1 MKKSELKQLIKE
13 EISKILNENNNIED
27 DVWTDDDMGDW
38 LKKSLES
45 HQNQKNTPNQLGTKI
60 DKQGNIIY
68 SLYDENSDWDFSD
81 GDTFMI
87 TWTLD
92 KDVPNRRVQRKF
104 EWDDE
109 DFNIEIPIKDI
120 INFYKNP
127 TKSSENF
134 KAPGGYV
141 SISKKEANDIIDSYY
156 ENWPDEINP
165 DLN

>member
-1 MKKSELKQLIKE
+1 MKIFELKQLIKE
-13 EISKILNENNNIED
+13 EISKILNENNNIEGED
-27 DVWTDDDMGDW
+27 FDFDEWM
-38 LKKSLES
+38 KQPPKS
-45 HQNQKNTPNQLGTKI
+45 NTPNQSDTKI

-81 GDTFMI
+81 SDTFMI

-141 SISKKEANDIIDSYY
+141 SISKKEANNIIDSYY
-156 ENWPDEINP
+156 ENWPDEINF

>member
-1 MKKSELKQLIKE
+1 MKKSELKKIIKE

-27 DVWTDDDMGDW
+27 EDFDEWM
-38 LKKSLES
+38 KQPPKS
-45 HQNQKNTPNQLGTKI
+45 NTPNQSGTKI

-81 GDTFMI
+81 SDTFMI

-134 KAPGGYV
+134 KVPGGYV
-141 SISKKEANDIIDSYY
+141 SISKKEANNIIDSYY

>member
-13 EISKILNENNNIED
+13 EIQNVLKENNNIED
-27 DVWTDDDMGDW
+27 DNIEDDGIGDW
-38 LKKSLES
+38 LKKSMEFYK
-45 HQNQKNTPNQLGTKI
+45 NQKNTPNESGTKI

-81 GDTFMI
+81 SDTFMV

-92 KDVPNRRVQRKF
+92 KDISNRSVQRKF

-134 KAPGGYV
+134 KVPGGYV
-141 SISKKEANDIIDSYY
+141 SISKKEANNILDSYY
-156 ENWPDEINP
+156 ENWPDEINF

>member
-1 MKKSELKQLIKE
+1 MKKSELKQIIKE
-13 EISKILNENNNIED
+13 EIRKVLTENDNIED
-27 DVWTDDDMGDW
+27 DGIGDW
-38 LKKSLES
+38 LKKSLEFY
-45 HQNQKNTPNQLGTKI
+45 QNQKNQKNTLNQSDTKI

-81 GDTFMI
+81 GDTFMV

-92 KDVPNRRVQRKF
+92 KGVSNRRAQSKF
-104 EWDDE
+104 EWDDD

-120 INFYKNP
+120 INFYKDP

-134 KAPGGYV
+134 KVPGGYV
-141 SISKKEANDIIDSYY
+141 PITKKEANAIIDSYY